1 MRRNQVALPET
12 DSPPPARS
20 AATSPIKRLAAAAAV
35 AAAGGSGILNLL
47 SLLGGPAP
55 AENPRWLWRVLP
67 FDFVGL
73 SRSLTLLLGFI
84 LILTALHLAGGKRRA
99 LQLAAGLAGASG
111 IIHLIRMELPELL
124 SSSAII
130 ALLLWARDRFTA
142 GSGRPVLWPA
152 ARRALIALAVPF
164 LYGVG
169 GFWLLEP
176 HEFGRN
182 FHWWDAI
189 GRTARLLVF
198 LDDKTLLPRTAYA
211 AWFLDSITL
220 ILLAS
225 FLYACLILFRPAAY
239 HFRLNPVEQDR
250 AAAIAEHYG
259 RSAQDYFKH
268 YPDKSYFFSKSG
280 RAFIAYRVA
289 GNFAIA
295 LGDPVGPE
303 GELAEI
309 IGDFAG
315 YCRERGWGVAFH
327 QVFPYRL
334 SMYRALGFRR
344 LKIGDDA
351 LVDLHSFSL
360 SGSAAKEFRNTVN
373 RLKRYGYRVER
384 FDAPID
390 RVRMEEL
397 QKVSE
402 AWLTLPR
409 HRERRF
415 TLGKFDQDY
424 VRSTTVYAALDGHG
438 HVAAFL
444 NLVPSYCRG
453 LATVDL
459 MRRHPNSPNGIM
471 DFLFTE
477 VFLNLKARGYS
488 QFSLGMV
495 PLAQHSEG
503 EGLTTAERLLCRLLN
518 RAPWLFRTGTLQRF
532 KAKYASRWEARYSM
546 YRNPLD
552 LPKLAFALRRVS
564 ELEHVKEPA

>member
-1 MRRNQVALPET
+1 MRKCRVALPET

-20 AATSPIKRLAAAAAV
+20 AAPSPIKRLATAV
-35 AAAGGSGILNLL
+35 AIAVAGGSGILNLL

-55 AENPRWLWRVLP
+55 AENPRWLWKVLP

-84 LILTALHLAGGKRRA
+84 LILTALHLSSGKRRA
-99 LQLAAGLAGASG
+99 LQLAIGLAGTSG
-111 IIHLIRMELPELL
+111 ILHLIRMELPELL

-130 ALLLWARDRFTA
+130 ALLLWARDLFTA
-142 GSGRPVLWPA
+142 GSARPALLPA
-152 ARRALIALAVPF
+152 VRRALIALAVPF

-176 HEFGRN
+176 HEFGKN

-189 GRTARLLVF
+189 ERTARLLAF
-198 LDDKTLLPRTAYA
+198 LDDKTLLPKTAYA

-250 AAAIAEHYG
+250 AAAIAEDYG

-289 GNFAIA
+289 GNFAVA

-303 GELAEI
+303 HELPEI
-309 IGDFAG
+309 VEDFAG

-327 QVFPYRL
+327 QVFPDRL

-390 RVRMEEL
+390 RERMEEL
-397 QKVSE
+397 KNVSE
-402 AWLTLPR
+402 AWLKLPG

-415 TLGKFDQDY
+415 TLGKFDRDY

-477 VFLNLKARGYS
+477 VFLNLKAHGYA

-495 PLAQHSEG
+495 PLAQLGES
-503 EGLTTAERLLCRLLN
+503 EGLTTVERLLRWLLK

-532 KAKYASRWEARYSM
+532 KAKYASRWEARYSV

-552 LPKLAFALRRVS
+552 LPKLALALRRVS
-564 ELEHVKEPA
+564 ELEHIKEPA